1 VNGETHIGQ
10 YKIVRTL
17 GAGGMGT
24 VYLGEHLLLGRRAAI
39 KTLLP
44 ALSIHREIVDRFFNE
59 ARAISAITDPG
70 VVQIFDFGYH
80 VDGTAYIV
88 MELLEGENLGT
99 RLDRLGKLSLV
110 ESLRIGRMIASS
122 LYAAHERGI
131 IHRDLKPGNVFVI
144 RDNDAPGGE
153 RSKILDFGICK
164 LQNNQDA
171 STTQT
176 GVMLGT
182 PVYMSPEQC
191 RGSSDVDARSDL
203 YSVGCVLFHMLTGRT
218 PFDCES
224 IGEFIA
230 CHLKEDPQAPS
241 ELEPSLPPSVDALVL
256 RCLAK
261 NPEDRFQTMRDL
273 QGAIDD
279 ILATLSDPGRLPT
292 PTHMNATP
300 LAEGFQSGFDVNRA
314 SSKSM
319 STVSARPSR
328 PSHGW
333 FVDSQV
339 PVGAAPIDE
348 NEGEHAWVKPDR
360 GMSLAARAIMVLV
373 LFVGIIGGIAATSA
387 FMSDNDDR
395 AAAAASTAPTTPG
408 DEAALPV
415 PPTHPAIAAPR
426 DTAPVQPVA
435 TGGDGIEPEL
445 GTDDPAKTPSST
457 PAEAPAVGR
466 DVGKDVAKNV
476 PEPTTQVELP
486 KKVDRPAP
494 IRKWRP
500 QPRRHVEPEQPEA
513 KPEEDLYDTR

>member
-1 VNGETHIGQ
+1 VNVETHIGQ

-59 ARAISAITDPG
+59 ARAISAISDPG

-99 RLDRLGKLSLV
+99 RLDRLGKLSLIDA
-110 ESLRIGRMIASS
+110 LRLTRMIASS
-122 LYAAHERGI
+122 LYAAHDRGI

-144 RDNDAPGGE
+144 RDGEAQGGE

-191 RGSSDVDARSDL
+191 RGSSEVDARSDI

-224 IGEFIA
+224 IGDFIA

-241 ELEPSLPPSVDALVL
+241 ELEPSLPPAVDAIVM

-261 NPEDRFQTMRDL
+261 NPEDRYQTMRDL
-273 QGAIDD
+273 QGAVEDV
-279 ILATLSDPGRLPT
+279 LATLSDPGRLPT
-292 PTHMNATP
+292 PTQMNATP
-300 LAEGFQSGFDVNRA
+300 LAEGFKSSFDVNRA
-314 SSKSM
+314 SSRSM
-319 STVSARPSR
+319 ATVGARPARPSG
-328 PSHGW
+328 GW
-333 FVDSQV
+333 FVDSQA
-339 PVGAAPIDE
+339 PVAAASLEED
-348 NEGEHAWVKPDR
+348 EHAWVKPDR
-360 GMSLAARAIMVLV
+360 GMSLPARAALVLV
-373 LFVGIIGGIAATSA
+373 LFAGIVGGIAITST
-387 FMSDNDDR
+387 FMSDNDER
-395 AAAAASTAPTTPG
+395 AAAATSTTPTTPG
-408 DEAALPV
+408 DEAAPPSALPAAAPAREV
-415 PPTHPAIAAPR
+415 PPAQPIAS
-426 DTAPVQPVA
+426 
-435 TGGDGIEPEL
+435 GDGIEPEL
-445 GTDDPAKTPSST
+445 GTDEPAKSPTSS
-457 PAEAPAVGR
+457 PAEAPAVTK
-466 DVGKDVAKNV
+466 DVGKDVANNI
-476 PEPTTQVELP
+476 PEPTTKVEPP
-486 KKVDRPAP
+486 KKVDRPP
-494 IRKWRP
+494 PNRKWRP
-500 QPRRHVEPEQPEA
+500 QPRRHVEEEQPPA